1 MGTVSTILKG
11 KGKEIF
17 SITPDTT
24 VYHALEIM
32 VEKNVSSLLV
42 VENEKLSGIFT
53 ERDYARKVVLKGK
66 SSKETRIGDIMTEEL
81 ITVSPASTVDDCMRL
96 MTGKSIRHLPVLADG
111 NLVGIVSIGDV
122 VKNVIEEQKLI
133 IENMGN
139 YIHGT

>member
-96 MTGKSIRHLPVLADG
+96 MTGRSIRHLPVLADG

-122 VKNVIEEQKLI
+122 VKQVIEEQKLI

>member
-1 MGTVSTILKG
+1 MGTVSNILKG
-11 KGKEIF
+11 KDNVIF
-17 SITPDTT
+17 SIAPDTT

-32 VEKNVSSLLV
+32 VEKNVSALVV
-42 VENEKLSGIFT
+42 VENEKLIGIFT
-53 ERDYARKVVLKGK
+53 ERDYARKVALKGK
-66 SSKETRIGDIMTEEL
+66 ASKETRIGDIMTEDL
-81 ITVSPASTVDDCMRL
+81 ITVSPGSTIDDCMRL

-122 VKNVIEEQKLI
+122 VKHVIEEQKLI

>member
-1 MGTVSTILKG
+1 MGTVSNILKG

-17 SITPDTT
+17 SIAPDTT
-24 VYHALEIM
+24 VYQALELM

-42 VENEKLSGIFT
+42 VENGKLSGIFT
-53 ERDYARKVVLKGK
+53 EKDYARKVVLKGK

-81 ITVSPASTVDDCMRL
+81 ITVSPTSTIDDCMRL
-96 MTGKSIRHLPVLADG
+96 MTGKSIRHLPVLTDG

-122 VKNVIEEQKLI
+122 VKHVIEEQKLI

>member
-1 MGTVSTILKG
+1 MGTVSNILKG

-17 SITPDTT
+17 SIAPDTS
-24 VYHALEIM
+24 VYQALELM

-42 VENEKLSGIFT
+42 VEDGKLSGIFT
-53 ERDYARKVVLKGK
+53 EKDYARKVVLKGK

-81 ITVSPASTVDDCMRL
+81 ITVSPTSTIEDCMRL
-96 MTGKSIRHLPVLADG
+96 MTGKSIRHLPVLTDG
-111 NLVGIVSIGDV
+111 NLVGIISIGDV
-122 VKNVIEEQKLI
+122 VKHVIEEQKLI

>member
-122 VKNVIEEQKLI
+122 VKQVIEEQKLI

>member
-1 MGTVSTILKG
+1 MGTVSNILKG

-24 VYHALEIM
+24 VYHALELM

-81 ITVSPASTVDDCMRL
+81 ITVSPASTIDDCMRL
-96 MTGKSIRHLPVLADG
+96 MTGKSIRHLPVLTDG

-122 VKNVIEEQKLI
+122 VKHVIEEQKLI